1 MDVKKVKV
9 IKDVNH
15 LLLQKILDN
24 IFRRVDIEMVHVIIL
39 PNFEKIFKVKH
50 FKENLFI
57 KVIKIN
63 LKVTVDVEK
72 DLNLEL
78 KNIKNGNSG
87 NGLVEDLNFKMIE
100 NVNVDQI

>member
-1 MDVKKVKV
+1 MKV

-15 LLLQKILDN
+15 LLLQKTLDN
-24 IFRRVDIEMVHVIIL
+24 IFRQVDIETVHVTIL
-39 PNFEKIFKVKH
+39 LNSEKTFKVKR

-63 LKVTVDVEK
+63 LKVMVDVEK

-78 KNIKNGNSG
+78 RNIKNGNSG

-100 NVNVDQI
+100 NVNVDRI